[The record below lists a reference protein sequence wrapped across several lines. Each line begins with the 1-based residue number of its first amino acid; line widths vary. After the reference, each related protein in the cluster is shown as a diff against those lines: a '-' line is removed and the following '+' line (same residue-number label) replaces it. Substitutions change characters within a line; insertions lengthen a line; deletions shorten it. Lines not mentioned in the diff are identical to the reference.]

1 MTGLKARIAKLE
13 EARRFDGLRK
23 ILARS
28 GNEALVDTMQ
38 AIKEPVAAVLFLLG
52 ALPEADSARLRV
64 LLADVPA
71 VRDRMNR
78 RERAE
83 EANPLNPGT

>member
-1 MTGLKARIAKLE
+1 MRGLPGRIAKLE
-13 EARRFDGLRK
+13 EARRFDGIRK

-28 GNEALVDTMQ
+28 GNEALADAMR
-38 AIKEPVAAVLFLLG
+38 AIKEPSAAVLFLLG
-52 ALPEADSARLRV
+52 ALSEEEAATLRA

-78 RERAE
+78 RDRTE
-83 EANPLNPGT
+83 EGWGSGTL